1 MPDSKQLNTWIAE
14 SGSWQSYI
22 DFKLPED
29 ERAAYPFLSQYDNF
43 FLSLMSRAIELLKIE
58 NKEDFIDELLATAK
72 GLEIFSLFEKRNQFI
87 GVNYSNN
94 ILYAASLYYLSN
106 YSASAWILSK
116 LYPSKNYEL
125 EIDQFI
131 SGFLQRDLSGANKD
145 ISVLKRFLESG
156 SLRLLRILIRKI
168 SLRKE
173 VVFFEDIDNYFSLFL
188 TESVLNK
195 FLLDN
200 IWTDLLEVIDD
211 PEHWREYVI
220 HNIEKKVPVWSFFP
234 SQKLAIQ
241 KGILS
246 GNTCSLQM
254 PTSSGKT
261 SISELIIYDE
271 FKRNPKCRILYL
283 APYRALASELKQS
296 LAISLGELGVTSKTI
311 YGGNLPTQE
320 ERISISEVNLLI
332 STPEKFMAVEDIFP
346 GISQMF
352 TTIICD
358 EGHLLDDDSRGLSYE
373 LLLSRLKSTTDVNR
387 RFIFVSAIIPNISIV
402 NSWLGGS
409 DESLITSDYRPT
421 ELEYG
426 FLKKMDRAN
435 GYYLD
440 INPYKRR
447 PYNYQLYKYLFEEE
461 LSIPISKT
469 KAKKITSKKGISV
482 AVSIKATSSGTV
494 ALFAP
499 HKRGNTGVEGLA
511 AEALNQLTSK
521 PENGLLK
528 YSPQG
533 HLANLTEYFSVVFG
547 NSYLLT
553 ECSKIGVL
561 YHHGDFP
568 QNVRE
573 IVEDSLRE
581 NKIRFVIC
589 TNTLAEGVNLPIK
602 TMVLHSTIRY
612 NPYEIGNYS
621 PLKIRD
627 LKNLVGRAGRAGKET
642 KGLVIIPHAG
652 DFDRIK
658 DLILE
663 RNVEPVKGQLYNIVH
678 LITNFLERRRL
689 PFTSEVLDS
698 LSEQLQEL
706 LDNIDV
712 SLIDLL
718 AEEVEIEKLNE
729 LVNQL
734 ITETLSYY
742 QANDNEK
749 KTLNNMFNLRINKLR
764 PIIEKGEFA
773 ILKNSGTNIRLYDEI
788 TEHFNFE
795 DEIWNTEFEP
805 LDKNWIEYILDNGVF
820 KLNRFKTNLKV
831 FIEENRCELNI
842 EKVKSAILL
851 WMNGNWYENMSN
863 DLDLEI
869 HHVLRL
875 INSFISYN
883 IQTVISSVI
892 RIKELTS
899 TNDEY
904 TLPIHIENW
913 SSYLQHGINSQ
924 LQLDL
929 IELGLIDRVAVLKLS
944 EFLNEIDYVHDDY
957 NSLKSYL
964 TLNGVEINEAIQ
976 ERLPVISNNKLRIFI
991 NRLNLKNIQ

>member
-1 MPDSKQLNTWIAE
+1 MPESRQLNTWIAE

-29 ERAAYPFLSQYDNF
+29 ERAQYPFLSQYDNF
-43 FLSLMSRAIELLKIE
+43 FLSLMSRTIELLKVE
-58 NKEDFIDELLATAK
+58 DKESVLDELLATAK
-72 GLEIFSLFEKRNQFI
+72 GLEIFSLIEKRNQFTGI
-87 GVNYSNN
+87 NYSNN

-116 LYPSKNYEL
+116 LYPSKNYDL

-131 SGFLQRDLSGANKD
+131 SGFLQRDLLDANKD
-145 ISVLKRFLESG
+145 ILILKRFLESG
-156 SLRLLRILIRKI
+156 SLRLLRILIRQI
-168 SLRKE
+168 SFRKE
-173 VVFFEDIDNYFSLFL
+173 AAFLEDIDNYFSLFL
-188 TESVLNK
+188 AETILTK
-195 FLLDN
+195 FLSDN
-200 IWTDLLEVIDD
+200 IWTDLLEVNND
-211 PEHWREYVI
+211 PEHWRKYVI
-220 HNIEKKVPVWSFFP
+220 RNIEKKVPVWSFFP

-271 FKRNPKCRILYL
+271 FKRNPECRILYL

-296 LAISLGELGVTSKTI
+296 LAISLGELGVSSKTI
-311 YGGNLPTQE
+311 FGGNLPTQE
-320 ERISISEVNLLI
+320 ERTSISEVNLLI

-346 GISQMF
+346 GVSQLF

-373 LLLSRLKSTTDVNR
+373 LLLSRLKSNTDVQK

-409 DESLITSDYRPT
+409 EDSLITSDYRPT

-426 FLKKMDRAN
+426 FLKKMERSN

-469 KAKKITSKKGISV
+469 RSKKITSKKGISV

-499 HKRGNTGVEGLA
+499 HKRGHTGVEGLA
-511 AEALNQLTSK
+511 AEALIQLTSK
-521 PENGLLK
+521 PENSLIK
-528 YSPQG
+528 YSPVG
-533 HLANLTEYFSVVFG
+533 HLDDLMEYFSIVFG
-547 NSYLLT
+547 DNYLLT
-553 ECSKIGVL
+553 DCSKVGVL

-573 IVEDSLRE
+573 IIEDSLRE

-642 KGLVIIPHAG
+642 KGLVIIPHAD

-678 LITNFLERRRL
+678 LITKFLERKRL
-689 PFTSEVLDS
+689 PITSEILDS

-718 AEEVEIEKLNE
+718 SEEVEPEKLDVLVNE
-729 LVNQL
+729 LV
-734 ITETLSYY
+734 TETLSYY
-742 QANDNEK
+742 QANENEK
-749 KTLNNMFNLRINKLR
+749 KTLNNMFSLRVNKLR
-764 PIIEKGEFA
+764 PIIERGEFA

-788 TEHFNFE
+788 MDHFNFE
-795 DEIWNTEFEP
+795 DKIWDKEFEP
-805 LDKNWIEYILDNGVF
+805 LDKEWMKYILDNGVF
-820 KLNRFKTNLKV
+820 KLNRFNTNLKA
-831 FIEENRCELNI
+831 FNEENRCELDSSKI
-842 EKVKSAILL
+842 KKAILL
-851 WMNGNWYENMSN
+851 WMDGNWYEKMSN
-863 DLDLEI
+863 DLALEI
-869 HHVLRL
+869 HQVLRL

-892 RIKELTS
+892 RLKELT
-899 TNDEY
+899 NIDDKY
-904 TLPIHIENW
+904 TLPIQIENW
-913 SSYLQHGINSQ
+913 SSYLQHGVNSQ

-929 IELGLIDRVAVLKLS
+929 IELGLIDRVAVLELS
-944 EFLNEIDYVHDDY
+944 EFLNTIGYVHNDY
-957 NSLKSYL
+957 NSIYSYL
-964 TLNGVEINEAIQ
+964 ILNGAEITEAIK
-976 ERLPVISNNKLRIFI
+976 ENLPKISYDKLRVFT
-991 NRLNLKNIQ
+991 NRLNVRNIF

>member
-1 MPDSKQLNTWIAE
+1 MPASRQLNTWIAE

-29 ERAAYPFLSQYDNF
+29 ERAQYSFLYQYDNF
-43 FLSLMSRAIELLKIE
+43 FLSLMSRAIELLKVE
-58 NKEDFIDELLATAK
+58 DKESVVEELLSTAK
-72 GLEIFSLFEKRNQFI
+72 GLEIFSLFEKRNQFT
-87 GVNYSNN
+87 GVNHSNN
-94 ILYAASLYYLSN
+94 ILYAAGLYYLSN
-106 YSASAWILSK
+106 YPASAWILSK
-116 LYPSKNYEL
+116 LYPRNNYEL
-125 EIDQFI
+125 EIDKFI
-131 SGFLQRDLSGANKD
+131 SGFLQRDLSGANEHTL
-145 ISVLKRFLESG
+145 VLKRFLESG
-156 SLRLLRILIRKI
+156 SLRLLRILTRQI

-173 VVFFEDIDNYFSLFL
+173 AAFSDDIENYFSHFLAETILTKFFED
-188 TESVLNK
+188 
-195 FLLDN
+195 N
-200 IWTDLLEVIDD
+200 IWSDLLKAYNNPD
-211 PEHWREYVI
+211 HWRAYVI
-220 HNIEKKVPVWSFFP
+220 RNVEKKVPVWSFFP

-271 FKRNPKCRILYL
+271 FKRNPECRILYL

-296 LAISLGELGVTSKTI
+296 LAVSLGELGITSKTI
-311 YGGNLPTQE
+311 FGGNLPTQE
-320 ERISISEVNLLI
+320 ERTSISEVNLLI

-373 LLLSRLKSTTDVNR
+373 LLLSRLKSSTDIKR
-387 RFIFVSAIIPNISIV
+387 RFIFVSAIIPNISTV

-409 DESLITSDYRPT
+409 EDSLISSDYRPT

-426 FLKKMDRAN
+426 FLKKMDRVN

-440 INPYKRR
+440 INPHKKR
-447 PYNYQLYKYLFEEE
+447 PNNYQLYKYLFDEE
-461 LSIPISKT
+461 LSIPVSKT
-469 KAKKITSKKGISV
+469 KSKKITSKKGISV
-482 AVSIKATSSGTV
+482 AVSIKATGSGTV

-511 AEALNQLTSK
+511 AEALVQLTSK
-521 PENGLLK
+521 PKNDLLK
-528 YSPQG
+528 YSPAG
-533 HLANLTEYFSVVFG
+533 YLDSLTEYFSIVFG
-547 NSYLLT
+547 NDYLLT
-553 ECSKIGVL
+553 ECAKIGVL
-561 YHHGDFP
+561 FHHGDFP

-581 NKIRFVIC
+581 NKIRFVVC

-602 TMVLHSTIRY
+602 TMVLHSTIRF
-612 NPYEIGNYS
+612 NPFALGNYS

-642 KGLVIIPHAG
+642 KGLVIIPHEE
-652 DFDRIK
+652 DFKRID

-678 LITNFLERRRL
+678 LITNALERRRL
-689 PFTSEVLDS
+689 PITAEILDS

-706 LDNIDV
+706 LDNIDI

-718 AEEVEIEKLNE
+718 AEEVEPTKLDALVNE
-729 LVNQL
+729 LV
-734 ITETLSYY
+734 TETLSYY
-742 QANDNEK
+742 QASENEK
-749 KTLNNMFNLRINKLR
+749 KTLNNIFGLRVNKLR
-764 PIIEKGEFA
+764 PIIERGDFA
-773 ILKNSGTNIRLYDEI
+773 ILKNSGTNVRLYEEI
-788 TEHFNFE
+788 MEHFDFE
-795 DEIWNTEFEP
+795 DEIWNNEFDP
-805 LDKNWIEYILDNGVF
+805 LDKKWLKYILDNGVF
-820 KLNRFKTNLKV
+820 KLNRFDKNLIAFK
-831 FIEENRCELNI
+831 EENRCELDSD
-842 EKVKSAILL
+842 KVKKAILL
-851 WMNGNWYENMSN
+851 WMNGNWYEKLSN
-863 DLDLEI
+863 DLELET
-869 HHVLRL
+869 HQVLRL

-892 RIKELTS
+892 RLKELNTK
-899 TNDEY
+899 EY
-904 TLPIHIENW
+904 ILPTQLANW

-929 IELGLIDRVAVLKLS
+929 IELGLIDRVAVLELS
-944 EFLNEIDYVHDDY
+944 NYLNQIGYQHEDYKTIKSFL
-957 NSLKSYL
+957 LF
-964 TLNGVEINEAIQ
+964 NGVEITEVIRQN
-976 ERLPVISNNKLRIFI
+976 LPVISYHKMRTFI
-991 NRLNLKNIQ
+991 NRLNMRNIQ